1 MVLSPAGFRSIVSGA
16 PAARHGISQ
25 NFLRIVVFE
34 TRRAD
39 AAASRPAI
47 GPTASPRPWTGS
59 SPKTGDALDRPS
71 RCVARTSLADAISR
85 RRGGGFLQ
93 LQNLWG

>member
-1 MVLSPAGFRSIVSGA
+1 MVLSPAGFRSIVSGRRRRGTA
-16 PAARHGISQ
+16 FHKT
-25 NFLRIVVFE
+25 FFE
-34 TRRAD
+34 LSYSKLGGPD

>member
-1 MVLSPAGFRSIVSGA
+1 MIPNSTKFRSIVSVRALGGGA
-16 PAARHGISQ
+16 LHKT
-25 NFLRIVVFE
+25 FFE
-34 TRRAD
+34 LSYSKLGGAD